1 MKIVLATNIRVP
13 GLHRWPDAP
22 FPVNYLAHRHRHLF
36 HIEACRQVKDADRE
50 IEFIVFQQEV
60 RTWLDIS
67 FPRRPCGSYDFGTRS
82 CEQLAILMIQELK
95 LQQCSVFED
104 GENGATVFA

>member
-13 GLHRWPDAP
+13 GLHHWPDAP

-36 HIEACRQVKDADRE
+36 HIEACKDVKDADRE
-50 IEFIVFQQEV
+50 IEFILFQNE
-60 RTWLDIS
+60 L
-67 FPRRPCGSYDFGTRS
+67 RRFIAQAFLLLPCGTYDFDTLS
-82 CEQLAILMIQELK
+82 CEQLAIRLIENLG
-95 LQQCSVFED
+95 LSQCTVSED